1 MPELTRP
8 PDPVPAAVI
17 MCSRLPAAL
26 VNAGVPGTSLFP
38 AAPLQSWRQL
48 RREGPWEL
56 GTEDRAQ
63 STSRP
68 KCPLTFHVENQEMTK
83 SSELATGIPL
93 QEKRE
98 SLVGRVMAK
107 RQRLLLQQLYAK
119 YGNSKEGLQFSLSI
133 WKLGSALRLKL
144 KTVVGILVST
154 LPDKGGLGELL
165 GGEVTS
171 WLASVPQYW

>member
-1 MPELTRP
+1 
-8 PDPVPAAVI
+8 
-17 MCSRLPAAL
+17 
-26 VNAGVPGTSLFP
+26 
-38 AAPLQSWRQL
+38 
-48 RREGPWEL
+48 
-56 GTEDRAQ
+56 
-63 STSRP
+63 
-68 KCPLTFHVENQEMTK
+68 MTK

-107 RQRLLLQQLYAK
+107 RQCLLLQQLYAK